1 VRQQPEGGIGVHCTS
16 CHHENPEGAL
26 FCGACGDS
34 LVEGSACAQC
44 GAANPVSNRFCQQCG
59 SPLGASPELG
69 AAPGRRAPRDYT
81 PRHLAERILLDR
93 SAVEGERKQVTVL
106 FADVKS
112 SMELAERVDPE
123 EWHAILDRFF
133 QILADGVHRFEGTV
147 NQYTGDGIM
156 ALFGAPIAHEDHAQ
170 RACYAA
176 LQLQD
181 ELKRYADELRV
192 AKGLN
197 FSVRMGLNSGEV
209 VVGKIGDDLR
219 MDYTAQGHAV
229 GLAQRMEQLAETGKA
244 LLTQHTAKRVAG
256 FFQLRDLG
264 TSEIRGVEQPVGI
277 FELEDVGAMRTRLD
291 RSRARGFS
299 KFVGRDDDLTTLEAA
314 LEHAIEGRGR
324 VVGIVA
330 EAGLG
335 KSRLC
340 FEFAERCRARG
351 ILVREARGMAHGRAV
366 PLLPVLE
373 FYREAFGIE
382 PSDSH
387 TQARQKIAGAVAQA
401 DRELL
406 DALPL
411 LFEFLAVPD
420 PERLAPELAPD
431 ARERR
436 LLSLLRRLTA
446 ARSQR
451 EPAVI
456 VFEDL
461 HWIDP
466 ATEAFVEMLADVA
479 EETRTL
485 LVVNFRP
492 EYHSDWMH
500 RSYYQQLALRPLEAG
515 AIAEILG
522 DWLGGDPSLDGL
534 PEHLCDRTGGNPF
547 FLEEVVQALIEARAL
562 RGTRSSYR
570 LEPALADVAIPDT
583 VQTLLAARIDRLPE
597 REKQLLQTAA
607 VIGREFSEGLL
618 AAVASLG
625 TDDLRDALHRLVQ
638 AEFLYEQALYPEVEL
653 AFKHPL
659 TQEVAYTSQLRE
671 RRAETHGAVAQAI
684 EDEAG
689 ERAAERAGL
698 LAHHWELAGDAPR
711 AARWHRRA
719 ADAAGLF
726 RADDALLHWRKVRE
740 FTASLPESAEARE
753 LGNLARAQLMY
764 FGARTGMP
772 EEEIRALF
780 DEAARTAGEET
791 DFRARALLF
800 ANYGAIRTGAGD
812 IKGGA
817 RYSAEGVEAAD
828 RSQDRALQVMAR
840 YCVEMAT
847 LALGHY
853 EDVCRLHE
861 ECEALCGS
869 DDAGGE
875 LEMLGYHP
883 YLSSLMFY
891 GFALDDL
898 GRGQESDLVLHRIEA
913 LQEQAKDVLAAVF
926 IHAFASERSGLRG
939 DGARALAKGRLAF
952 EGTLESSNPVIISVG
967 RLALAQGLRFAGRWE
982 EAIEAFR
989 ELRAY
994 CHDHRVALQL
1004 EPDHLRQMAEAQ
1016 LGSGDW
1022 HGALELADE
1031 ALAIAKE
1038 REAPGPVAPSEIA
1051 RARAWLASR
1060 DSDAAASAEEALA
1073 RAEASALELK
1083 ARSYLP
1089 QIHEVRAEI
1098 AARRGDAAARAREL
1112 HEAERIFR
1120 EIGWPQ
1126 QADRV
1131 ARALAS

>member
-1 VRQQPEGGIGVHCTS
+1 VRCGR
-16 CHHENPEGAL
+16 CHHENPEGAR
-26 FCGACGDS
+26 FCGVCGEPLAEES
-34 LVEGSACAQC
+34 PCLRC
-44 GAANPVSNRFCQQCG
+44 GATNPASNRFCHQCG
-59 SPLGASPELG
+59 SLLGAIPEPG
-69 AAPGRRAPRDYT
+69 AAAAGRAPRDYT
-81 PRHLAERILLDR
+81 PRHLAERILQDR
-93 SAVEGERKQVTVL
+93 SALEGERKQLTVL
-106 FADVKS
+106 FADVKG
-112 SMELAERVDPE
+112 SMELAERIDPE

-133 QILADGVHRFEGTV
+133 QILSDGVHRFEGTI
-147 NQYTGDGIM
+147 NQYTGDGVM

-176 LQLQD
+176 LHLRD
-181 ELKRYADELRV
+181 GLKRYADQLRV
-192 AKGLN
+192 SKGLN

-209 VVGKIGDDLR
+209 IVGKIGDDLR
-219 MDYTAQGHAV
+219 MDYTAQGHTV

-244 LLTQHTAKRVAG
+244 LLTEHTAKRVEG
-256 FFQLRDLG
+256 YFRLRDLG
-264 TSEIRGVEQPVGI
+264 ASKIRGVEQPVGI
-277 FELEDVGAMRTRLD
+277 LELEGVGALRTRLD

-299 KFVGRDDDLTTLEAA
+299 KFVGRGDDVATLEAA
-314 LEHAIEGRGR
+314 LEHAIEGKGR

-340 FEFAERCRARG
+340 FEIGERCRANG
-351 ILVREARGMAHGRAV
+351 ILVREARGIPHGRAV

-382 PSDSH
+382 PSDSD

-411 LFEFLAVPD
+411 LFEFMAVPD
-420 PERLAPELAPD
+420 PERPAPELAPD

-466 ATEAFVEMLADVA
+466 ATESFVEMLADVA

-485 LVVNFRP
+485 LLVNFRP
-492 EYHSDWMH
+492 EYHSHWMH
-500 RSYYQQLALRPLEAG
+500 RSYYQQLALLPLESG
-515 AIAEILG
+515 AIAELLG
-522 DWLGGDPSLDGL
+522 HWIGGDPSLVGL
-534 PEHLCDRTGGNPF
+534 PEQLCDRTGGNPF
-547 FLEEVVQALIEARAL
+547 FIEEVVQEMIESGALTGAR
-562 RGTRSSYR
+562 GSYR
-570 LEPALADVAIPDT
+570 LERSLGDVAIPDT
-583 VQTLLAARIDRLPE
+583 VQALLAARIDRLAE

-607 VIGREFSEGLL
+607 VIGREFPEPLL
-618 AAVASLG
+618 AAVAKMG
-625 TDDLRDALHRLVQ
+625 TDDLRDVLRRLVQ
-638 AEFLYEQALYPEVEL
+638 AEFLYEQAVYPEVEF

-671 RRAETHGAVAQAI
+671 RRAETHAAVAKAI
-684 EDEAG
+684 EDQAG
-689 ERAAERAGL
+689 DKAAEHAAL
-698 LAHHWELAGDAPR
+698 LAHHWELAGDALQ
-711 AARWHRRA
+711 AARWHCRA

-726 RADDALLHWRKVRE
+726 RAEDALLHWRKARALA
-740 FTASLPESAEARE
+740 ASAPESTETRE
-753 LGNLARAQLMY
+753 LANTSRAMLLY

-772 EEEIRALF
+772 NEEIRILF
-780 DEAARTAGEET
+780 DEASRTAGDET

-812 IKGGA
+812 MQAGA

-828 RSQDRALQVMAR
+828 RTQDRGLQVMAR

-861 ECEALCGS
+861 ECEAICGS

-875 LEMLGYHP
+875 LEMVGYHP
-883 YLSSLMFY
+883 YLGSLILY
-891 GFALDDL
+891 GFALENL
-898 GRGQESDLVLHRIEA
+898 GRGEESDLVLHRLEA
-913 LQEQAKDVLAAVF
+913 LQEQTKDVLGRSF
-926 IHAFASERSGLRG
+926 IHAFASERFGQRG
-939 DGARALAKGRLAF
+939 DGARALAEGRLAF
-952 EGTLESSNPVIISVG
+952 EGTVESSNPVIVSLG
-967 RLALAQGLRFAGRWE
+967 RRSLAQGLRFAGRWE

-994 CHDHRVALQL
+994 CHDHRVNLQL
-1004 EPDHLRQMAEAQ
+1004 EPDHLTQMAEAQ

-1038 REAPGPVAPSEIA
+1038 REAPGPVAPSEIV

-1060 DSDAAASAEEALA
+1060 DSDAAASAEGALA
-1073 RAEASALELK
+1073 RAEACALELK

-1089 QIHEVRAEI
+1089 QIHELRAEVT
-1098 AARRGDAAARAREL
+1098 ARRGDAAARAHEL
-1112 HEAERIFR
+1112 HEAERLFR

-1126 QADRV
+1126 RADRV
-1131 ARALAS
+1131 ARALES